1 MALPFFG
8 IGMKTDLFQSCGWT
22 VTHTQVEEPP
32 SVGSASNAKDRTDG
46 ERGVGWPRAGLELLG
61 GLDRARR
68 WLRATVL
75 PETRHIHLKGGW
87 EL

>member
-1 MALPFFG
+1 MQRTELMG
-8 IGMKTDLFQSCGWT
+8 K
-22 VTHTQVEEPP
+22 EEL
-32 SVGSASNAKDRTDG
+32 GG
-46 ERGVGWPRAGLELLG
+46 LERARLELLG

-68 WLRATVL
+68 RLRATVL